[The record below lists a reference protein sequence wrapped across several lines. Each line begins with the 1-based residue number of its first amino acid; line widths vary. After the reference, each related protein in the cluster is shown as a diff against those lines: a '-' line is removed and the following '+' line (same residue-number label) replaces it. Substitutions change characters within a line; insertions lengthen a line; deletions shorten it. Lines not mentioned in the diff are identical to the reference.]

1 MMEIGLGRHKKS
13 KNKKIAGSEEKISS
27 TITRH
32 PYPNGLFFQSQLHL
46 SVKTYNWVANLE
58 DNHHKTHHM
67 IIDICMIYFFDI
79 L

>member
-1 MMEIGLGRHKKS
+1 MLIFAPVTSQKGRHMMEIGLGRHKKS

-46 SVKTYNWVANLE
+46 SVKTYN
-58 DNHHKTHHM
+58 
-67 IIDICMIYFFDI
+67 
-79 L
+79 